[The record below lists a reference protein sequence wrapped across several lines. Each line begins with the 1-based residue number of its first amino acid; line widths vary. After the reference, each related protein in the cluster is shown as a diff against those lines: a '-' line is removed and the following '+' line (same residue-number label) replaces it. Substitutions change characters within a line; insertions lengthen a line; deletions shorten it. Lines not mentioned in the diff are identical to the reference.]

1 MRDTKQRSPAKI
13 VQEEQERIK
22 LGKTSLSQTRLSD
35 RNCTVV
41 GQKKKIKMKNERKMH
56 MKTVNEKFYRR
67 YIEPTFPAAIYD
79 DITPQEFMVMTVLY
93 SDYDYDEKCATVSR
107 RDIAQTC
114 NMSVR
119 NIDRILS
126 QLVKKDLIRVQ
137 KRYAPSGRQI
147 ENSYKLIYRDY
158 RS

>member
-1 MRDTKQRSPAKI
+1 
-13 VQEEQERIK
+13 
-22 LGKTSLSQTRLSD
+22 
-35 RNCTVV
+35 
-41 GQKKKIKMKNERKMH
+41 
-56 MKTVNEKFYRR
+56 MKTINKKFYRR

-93 SDYDYDEKCATVSR
+93 SDYDHDEKCATVSR
-107 RDIAQTC
+107 RDIAQNC

-126 QLVKKDLIRVQ
+126 QLATKDLIRVQ
-137 KRYAPSGRQI
+137 KRYVPSGRQI

>member
-1 MRDTKQRSPAKI
+1 M
-13 VQEEQERIK
+13 
-22 LGKTSLSQTRLSD
+22 G
-35 RNCTVV
+35 
-41 GQKKKIKMKNERKMH
+41 KMKNERKMH
-56 MKTVNEKFYRR
+56 MKTINEKFYRR

-126 QLVKKDLIRVQ
+126 QLAKKDLIRVQ
-137 KRYAPSGRQI
+137 KHYAPSGRQI

>member
-1 MRDTKQRSPAKI
+1 
-13 VQEEQERIK
+13 
-22 LGKTSLSQTRLSD
+22 
-35 RNCTVV
+35 
-41 GQKKKIKMKNERKMH
+41 
-56 MKTVNEKFYRR
+56 MKTINEKFYRR

-79 DITPQEFMVMTVLY
+79 
-93 SDYDYDEKCATVSR
+93 
-107 RDIAQTC
+107 QTC

-126 QLVKKDLIRVQ
+126 QLAKKDLIRVQ

>member
-1 MRDTKQRSPAKI
+1 MNRHSRQQYMMTSHRRS
-13 VQEEQERIK
+13 
-22 LGKTSLSQTRLSD
+22 S
-35 RNCTVV
+35 
-41 GQKKKIKMKNERKMH
+41 
-56 MKTVNEKFYRR
+56 
-67 YIEPTFPAAIYD
+67 
-79 DITPQEFMVMTVLY
+79 
-93 SDYDYDEKCATVSR
+93 SDYDYDEKCAMVSR

>member
-1 MRDTKQRSPAKI
+1 
-13 VQEEQERIK
+13 
-22 LGKTSLSQTRLSD
+22 
-35 RNCTVV
+35 
-41 GQKKKIKMKNERKMH
+41 
-56 MKTVNEKFYRR
+56 
-67 YIEPTFPAAIYD
+67 
-79 DITPQEFMVMTVLY
+79 
-93 SDYDYDEKCATVSR
+93 
-107 RDIAQTC
+107 
-114 NMSVR
+114 MSVR

>member
-1 MRDTKQRSPAKI
+1 
-13 VQEEQERIK
+13 
-22 LGKTSLSQTRLSD
+22 
-35 RNCTVV
+35 
-41 GQKKKIKMKNERKMH
+41 
-56 MKTVNEKFYRR
+56 MKTVNNKFYRR

-126 QLVKKDLIRVQ
+126 QLVKKDLYKSAETLCA
-137 KRYAPSGRQI
+137 KRQADRKFLQADIS
-147 ENSYKLIYRDY
+147 
-158 RS
+158 

>member
-1 MRDTKQRSPAKI
+1 M
-13 VQEEQERIK
+13 QEEQERTK
-22 LGKTSLSQTRLSD
+22 LEKTSLSQTRLTD

-41 GQKKKIKMKNERKMH
+41 GKMKNERKMH
-56 MKTVNEKFYRR
+56 MKTINEKFYRR

-126 QLVKKDLIRVQ
+126 QLAKKDLIRVQ

>member
-1 MRDTKQRSPAKI
+1 
-13 VQEEQERIK
+13 
-22 LGKTSLSQTRLSD
+22 
-35 RNCTVV
+35 
-41 GQKKKIKMKNERKMH
+41 ERKMH

>member
-1 MRDTKQRSPAKI
+1 
-13 VQEEQERIK
+13 
-22 LGKTSLSQTRLSD
+22 
-35 RNCTVV
+35 
-41 GQKKKIKMKNERKMH
+41 

-107 RDIAQTC
+107 RDIAHTC

-126 QLVKKDLIRVQ
+126 QLAKKDLIRVQ

-147 ENSYKLIYRDY
+147 ENSYRLIYRDY